1 MRIDLQIPYSKS
13 GQFPGAE
20 KHCTS
25 EMNNGHSLVKGEAC
39 SALHETGLN
48 FESYWHPG
56 PLPSH
61 KQPRI
66 HNLMPQ
72 IPY

>member
-48 FESYWHPG
+48 FESY
-56 PLPSH
+56 
-61 KQPRI
+61 
-66 HNLMPQ
+66 
-72 IPY
+72 